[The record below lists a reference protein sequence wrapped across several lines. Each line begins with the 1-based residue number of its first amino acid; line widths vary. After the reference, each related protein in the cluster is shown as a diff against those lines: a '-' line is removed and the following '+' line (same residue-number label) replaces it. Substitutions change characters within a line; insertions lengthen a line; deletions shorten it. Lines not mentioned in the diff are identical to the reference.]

1 MPYGYVAILKLFG
14 VADSRRSMDWSS
26 YYYLAGCAI
35 LASLLFI
42 AMIRL
47 IPRLVGPS
55 SSFSLLEGTTL
66 GSILVLGILIIYFNF
81 YVGESYYAYWDSGTD
96 TIEQYV
102 PFYLNMVE
110 SIRQGTFGAWCA
122 DYGLGTSSMA
132 YQSWALDPFNVV
144 LVPICLLFGDQA
156 LNFALVFTQSLKI
169 LLCGFLFNRVLARY
183 CETPLARIVGA
194 TVYAFCGFLILWG
207 QHYWLGSVIVV
218 ATALL
223 VLLEAIIS
231 KWTVPRFIG
240 LCLITAVSC
249 IMSTYSGFMV
259 MVFGTTYAVL
269 RIAYLSDS
277 PRAFFALFGRAAFP
291 VVCGLLISAVTLVPY
306 ATSLLTESGRI
317 SSGDSSLL
325 ASASSYI
332 TRFVPLS
339 WISFILS
346 RMLGNSLITTSPQ
359 PAASFSLEEGVELN
373 FTYEFIQLGFSI
385 AVLILLGQFFA
396 WLWRKGNR
404 KTKIIA
410 CVATLICLLYCFNL
424 FLPALTNVFAD
435 VKYRSCFAI
444 AAPVCIA
451 LAIAFEKCVM
461 NGKVYRVNFVVMSF
475 ASLAIVGWS
484 AVNSVNARLLC
495 FAMLLALVV
504 LVVGTA
510 FLVRRPGSTIALVCV
525 CACMFGSMFVDGF
538 YTVNGRATASVDNFP
553 SAIADT
559 ESSDAA
565 TIAALEWI
573 AEQDDGFYRVEK
585 TYADWTAVSDG
596 MVQSYS
602 GVSNYNS
609 TIDSDLAEF
618 YRKVWPEV
626 FGTAVP
632 AVQVFLNDP
641 YQPELLRLLG
651 ISYLLSYDDLT
662 FDWCEKLTEIDG
674 VSVYKVLGADTVI
687 TAYSSFVTE
696 NEADSMTADERK
708 NVVAGSAIIEE
719 SVADT
724 LLLTATQTDCSMQ
737 ENGAGAL
744 SGTIST
750 DGSAV
755 VCLSIPYTTGW
766 HVSVDGQEVETFRLD
781 YGFIGFTVDEG
792 EHQITAQ
799 YIPNGW
805 ATGATVGCVGVLV
818 TIVSCVILAWRR
830 RKMQV
835 R

>member
-1 MPYGYVAILKLFG
+1 
-14 VADSRRSMDWSS
+14 MDWSS

-35 LASLLFI
+35 LAVVLFI
-42 AMIRL
+42 AMIRFV
-47 IPRLVGPS
+47 PRLASPS
-55 SSFSLLEGTTL
+55 RSFSLLEGATL
-66 GSILVLGILIIYFNF
+66 GSILVLGILVIYFNF
-81 YVGESYYAYWDSGTD
+81 YIGESYYAYWDSGTD

-144 LVPICLLFGDQA
+144 LVPMCLLFGDQA
-156 LNFALVFTQSLKI
+156 LNFALVFNQSLKI

-194 TVYAFCGFLILWG
+194 VVYAFCGFLILWG

-218 ATALL
+218 ATALI

-240 LCLITAVSC
+240 VCLITAVSC

-259 MVFGTTYAVL
+259 MVFGATYAVL
-269 RIAYLSDS
+269 RIAYLSDG

-317 SSGDSSLL
+317 SSDDSSLL
-325 ASASSYI
+325 GSASGYI

-339 WISFILS
+339 WIPFIFS

-396 WLWRKGNR
+396 WLWREGNR
-404 KTKIIA
+404 KTKVVACIA
-410 CVATLICLLYCFNL
+410 ALICLLYCFNL

-451 LAIAFEKCVM
+451 LAIAFEKCILSG
-461 NGKVYRVNFVVMSF
+461 NIFKVNFAVMSLV
-475 ASLAIVGWS
+475 SLIVVGWS
-484 AVNSVNARLLC
+484 VANSVNARLLC
-495 FAMLLALVV
+495 CAMLLALVV
-504 LVVGTA
+504 LVVGIA
-510 FLVRRPGSTIALVCV
+510 YLAKHPGSTIALVCV
-525 CACMFGSMFVDGF
+525 CACIFGSMFVDGF

-553 SAIADT
+553 SAITDT
-559 ESSDAA
+559 ESGDAA
-565 TIAALEWI
+565 TLAALEWVS
-573 AEQDDGFYRVEK
+573 EQDDGFYRVEK
-585 TYADWTAVSDG
+585 TYADWTLISDG
-596 MVQSYS
+596 MVQGYS

-632 AVQVFLNDP
+632 AVQIFVNDP

-651 ISYLLSYDDLT
+651 ISYLLSYDELT
-662 FDWCEKLTEIDG
+662 FDWCEKLAEIDG

-687 TAYSSFVTE
+687 TAYSSLVAE
-696 NEADSMTADERK
+696 SEVDSMTPNERK
-708 NVVAGSAIIEE
+708 SVIAESAIVED
-719 SVADT
+719 SVAEE
-724 LLLTATQTDCSMQ
+724 LLPTASQIDCSAW
-737 ENGAGAL
+737 ESGAGTL
-744 SGTIST
+744 SGEVST

-781 YGFIGFTVDEG
+781 YGFIGFEVDEG

-799 YIPNGW
+799 YIPNGLT
-805 ATGATVGCVGVLV
+805 TGITVACVGALV
-818 TIVSCVILAWRR
+818 TIASCVVLALRQ
-830 RKMQV
+830 RKIQA